1 MAQHDDTS
9 DGDGG
14 EGISFETA
22 LAALEGV
29 VTRLEKGELSLEESL
44 HAYEE
49 GVRLVHAARSRLDGM
64 QKRLDQLLDDGSTRP
79 LKKKSDQAQPT
90 TTETPES

>member
-9 DGDGG
+9 DG
-14 EGISFETA
+14 EQEAAMSFEAA
-22 LAALEGV
+22 LAALESV

-49 GVRLVHAARSRLDGM
+49 GVRLVHAARGRLDGM

-79 LKKKSDQAQPT
+79 LKKKSDQAAGADAGD
-90 TTETPES
+90 S

>member
-1 MAQHDDTS
+1 MAQHDDTT
-9 DGDGG
+9 DGEGG
-14 EGISFETA
+14 GISFEAA
-22 LAALEGV
+22 LAALENV

-49 GVRLVHAARSRLDGM
+49 GVRLVHAARGRLDGM

-79 LKKKSDQAQPT
+79 LKKKSDQA
-90 TTETPES
+90 TPPPPEPPAS

>member
-1 MAQHDDTS
+1 MAQRDDTP
-9 DGDGG
+9 DGDGDG
-14 EGISFETA
+14 AISFEAA
-22 LAALEGV
+22 LAALENV

-49 GVRLVHAARSRLDGM
+49 GVRLVHAARGRLDGM

-79 LKKKSDQAQPT
+79 LKKKSDQAPGG
-90 TTETPES
+90 TEPGGA